1 MTVGRVH
8 QEEQVCIK
16 RGNRMPERAPGAPCK
31 PIHPVYS
38 RDGISGTGTTGS
50 ELHRHSG
57 EKTRGS
63 ATH

>member
-1 MTVGRVH
+1 
-8 QEEQVCIK
+8 
-16 RGNRMPERAPGAPCK
+16 MPERAPGAPCK